1 MNFSIELSDE
11 AREDVTLAVKWY
23 DQQKENLGDLFITH
37 LNIALEKIRSNPAS
51 YKKIY
56 RQVRQAAMQKFPYV
70 ILYKLSRNI
79 VIVYAVFHTKRNP
92 KIKTSR
98 LKK

>member
-1 MNFSIELSDE
+1 MNFSIELSEE

-23 DQQKENLGDLFITH
+23 DQQKENLGDFFITH
-37 LNIALEKIRSNPAS
+37 LNSTLEKIRNNPAS
-51 YKKIY
+51 HKKIY

-70 ILYKLSRNI
+70 ILYKVKGNSI
-79 VIVYAVFHTKRNP
+79 TVYAVFHTKRNP
-92 KIKTSR
+92 KTKIRR

>member
-1 MNFSIELSDE
+1 MIFSIELTDE
-11 AREDVTLAVKWY
+11 AREDMTLAVKWY
-23 DQQKENLGDLFITH
+23 DQQKENLGDLFINH
-37 LNIALEKIRSNPAS
+37 LNIAFEKIRNNPDA

-70 ILYKLSRNI
+70 ILYKVTRNI
-79 VIVYAVFHTKRNP
+79 VMVYAVFHTKRNP
-92 KIKTSR
+92 KTKTRR